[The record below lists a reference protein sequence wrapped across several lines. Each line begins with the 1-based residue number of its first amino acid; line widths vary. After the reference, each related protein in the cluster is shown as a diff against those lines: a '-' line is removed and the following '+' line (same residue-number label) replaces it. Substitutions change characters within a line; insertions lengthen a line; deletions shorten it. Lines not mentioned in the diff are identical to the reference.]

1 MIKIIDIAAGQ
12 LREAK
17 NHFEFGE
24 LKNSQTKGRGNFI
37 GAIGEI
43 VIRDQ
48 YNGILENTYDY
59 DLIIKGQKI
68 EVKTKMFSVGYTPQE
83 SWNISVEAHNTRQKC
98 DRYCFT
104 LISADYS
111 VMYLCGW
118 ITKERFYKEAKLYE
132 KGDRVPIQDGSGRT
146 WKASCPIWALP
157 IRDLD

>member
-1 MIKIIDIAAGQ
+1 MIRQIHIAAGQ
-12 LREAK
+12 IKEAED
-17 NHFEFGE
+17 HFQFGA
-24 LKNSQTKGRGNFI
+24 LKNSKREGGGNFI
-37 GAIGEI
+37 GALGEI

-59 DLIIKGQKI
+59 DIIIKGKKI
-68 EVKTKMFSVGYTPQE
+68 EIKTKMFSVGYKPQDF
-83 SWNISVEAHNTRQKC
+83 WNISVEAHNDRQKC

-104 LISADYS
+104 LIPANYS

-118 ITKERFYKEAKLYE
+118 ITKERFYKDAKQFK
-132 KGDRVPIQDGSGRT
+132 KGEPVPIQDGSGRT